1 MPQNGEKNDRFGVYR
16 NLCCG
21 REIIIRDGA
30 TFPDCANHPKLTT
43 TWKQIE
49 VEVEEVI
56 VVRKKSKAD
65 PPPEEQNVFDPG
77 RNRGTSAY

>member
-1 MPQNGEKNDRFGVYR
+1 MPQNGDRNDRFGVYR

-30 TFPDCANHPKLTT
+30 TFPDCVNHPKLTT
-43 TWKQIE
+43 IWKPIE
-49 VEVEEVI
+49 VDVEEVI

-65 PPPEEQNVFDPG
+65 P
-77 RNRGTSAY
+77 AA